1 MTATFQ
7 EAADFRAMLANSSA
21 PQDVKDAALGFLD
34 KITESEFRAHCGADN
49 TLNGAGEL
57 VSRII
62 EAAILGHDFVT
73 HNGARHRGA
82 TEILRKING

>member
-1 MTATFQ
+1 MTATLK
-7 EAADFRAMLANSSA
+7 EADDFLAMMDAGPAPESIKAAAREYVAKITEADFR
-21 PQDVKDAALGFLD
+21 K
-34 KITESEFRAHCGADN
+34 HCGADN